1 MQDDKKNIFLTLQ
14 YFLNPHHI
22 MKYLF
27 SLLLL
32 CQIIGL
38 SAKERVDSILSVLDS
53 EIEHREIYY
62 QQKEKKLEDI
72 KQQFRYVKNQQEK
85 YNLCNRLFNEYIT
98 YQYDSA
104 YSYAIQTEGISHRLT
119 DKNLSIQADCN
130 LFYCYLSTG
139 LFKEAYDMMRSIHV
153 ANAPDSIKSEYYQLC
168 MRLYSDMS
176 SYNEGTP
183 FNADYNKKITLY
195 CDSALLYTPDHTFYH
210 QKIEAFKFSVG
221 DNEKKIQMYKQ
232 MLNDYDVCP
241 HEKAIIYSMLG
252 RMYIGMGDFEHAIYY
267 MALSAI
273 QDIRSATRETTAK
286 KELSSYLYG
295 KGDVLRAS
303 RYIQIALE
311 ETNFYNARHRK
322 MEINTILPIIEKQ
335 RLTLIEERKR
345 EVTISLAVMSL
356 LVISLLVTLSII
368 YKQMKKLKTAKQ
380 SIQQQFN
387 EISEVNGKLQE
398 SNEIKDQYIF
408 QSLYG
413 KSDYLDKVENL
424 LKKQDRKLK
433 ARQFND
439 LQITHKEFDIKSE
452 RENMFS
458 SFDQT
463 FLKLFPN
470 FLTEYNKFF
479 RPEDQVILDE
489 AGNLPPELRIFA
501 LIRLGVTEN
510 ERIAKFLNLSIN
522 TIYVYKARVKGK
534 TNVPKEEFEEYIMQ
548 IKKGI

>member
-1 MQDDKKNIFLTLQ
+1 
-14 YFLNPHHI
+14 
-22 MKYLF
+22 MKYLL

-32 CQIIGL
+32 CQAIGL
-38 SAKERVDSILSVLDS
+38 SANRVDSILSVLDS

-72 KQQFRYVKNQQEK
+72 KQQFRYVKDQQER

-104 YSYAIQTEGISHRLT
+104 YSYAIQTEEISHRLT
-119 DKNLSIQADCN
+119 DKNLFIQADCN
-130 LFYCYLSTG
+130 LLYCYLSTG
-139 LFKEAYDMMRSIHV
+139 LFKEAYDMMKSIHV
-153 ANAPDSIKSEYYQLC
+153 EDVTDSIKSDYYQLC

-183 FNADYNKKITLY
+183 FNADYNQKITLY
-195 CDSALLYTPDHTFYH
+195 CDSALLYTPENSFYH

-286 KELSSYLYG
+286 KELASYLYG

-335 RLTLIEERKR
+335 RLTMIEERKR
-345 EVTISLAVMSL
+345 EVTISLVVMSL
-356 LVISLLVTLSII
+356 LAVSLLVTLSII

-534 TNVPKEEFEEYIMQ
+534 TIVPKEEFEEYIMQ

>member
-1 MQDDKKNIFLTLQ
+1 
-14 YFLNPHHI
+14 

-104 YSYAIQTEGISHRLT
+104 YSYAIQTEEISRQLV
-119 DKNLSIQADCN
+119 DKNLSAEADCN
-130 LFYCYLSTG
+130 LLYCYLSTG
-139 LFKEAYDMMRSIHV
+139 LFKEAYDMMKSIHV
-153 ANAPDSIKSEYYQLC
+153 GDITDSIKSDYYQLC

-183 FNADYNKKITLY
+183 FNADYNQKITLY
-195 CDSALLYTPDHTFYH
+195 CDSALLYTPENSFYH

-295 KGDVLRAS
+295 KGEVLRAS

-335 RLTLIEERKR
+335 RLTMIEERKR

-368 YKQMKKLKTAKQ
+368 YKQMKKLRTAKQ

-534 TNVPKEEFEEYIMQ
+534 TIVPKEEFEEYIMQ

>member
-1 MQDDKKNIFLTLQ
+1 
-14 YFLNPHHI
+14 
-22 MKYLF
+22 
-27 SLLLL
+27 
-32 CQIIGL
+32 
-38 SAKERVDSILSVLDS
+38 
-53 EIEHREIYY
+53 
-62 QQKEKKLEDI
+62 
-72 KQQFRYVKNQQEK
+72 
-85 YNLCNRLFNEYIT
+85 
-98 YQYDSA
+98 
-104 YSYAIQTEGISHRLT
+104 
-119 DKNLSIQADCN
+119 
-130 LFYCYLSTG
+130 
-139 LFKEAYDMMRSIHV
+139 
-153 ANAPDSIKSEYYQLC
+153 
-168 MRLYSDMS
+168 
-176 SYNEGTP
+176 
-183 FNADYNKKITLY
+183 
-195 CDSALLYTPDHTFYH
+195 
-210 QKIEAFKFSVG
+210 
-221 DNEKKIQMYKQ
+221 MYKQ

-510 ERIAKFLNLSIN
+510 ERSAKFLNLSIN

-534 TNVPKEEFEEYIMQ
+534 TIVPKEEFEEYIMQ